1 MQHDPISDLIIQ
13 IKNAGSVKKESVTIS
28 LSNLKFAIAEK
39 LAAKGY
45 VKMPVKKGKKIAKF
59 MEVGLI
65 YMEDGRPRI
74 TGVERLSKQSKRLYR
89 SFKDIKQVKQGFGSL
104 VLSTPKGI
112 LTDDEARNQK
122 VGGEI
127 LFNIW

>member
-13 IKNAGSVKKESVTIS
+13 IKNASSVKKESITIP
-28 LSNLKFAIAEK
+28 LSNMKFAVAEK
-39 LAAKGY
+39 LAQKGY
-45 VKMPVKKGKKIAKF
+45 VKMPIKKGKKIAKF
-59 MEVGLI
+59 MEVGLV
-65 YMEDGRPRI
+65 YNADGSPRI
-74 TGVERLSKQSKRLYR
+74 SGVERLSRQSKRLYR
-89 SFKDIKQVKQGFGSL
+89 GVSEIKSVKQGFGSL

-112 LTDDEARNQK
+112 LTDDEARKEK

>member
-13 IKNAGSVKKESVTIS
+13 LKNAGSVNKESVTIPF
-28 LSNLKFAIAEK
+28 SNIKFAIAEK
-39 LAAKGY
+39 LATKGY
-45 VKMPVKKGKKIAKF
+45 VKMPIKKGKKIAKF
-59 MEVGLI
+59 IEVGLI

-89 SFKDIKQVKQGFGSL
+89 GFQDIKSVKQGFGSL
-104 VLSTPKGI
+104 VISTPKGI
-112 LTDDEARNQK
+112 LTDDEARKEK